1 MSEVA
6 AERQVETAEGSVDL
20 VAGEPNRGYTL
31 RAVLTGALLGGG
43 LSLCNIYLGLKIG
56 WGMNMSITAALM
68 AFGIWWA
75 AHRTLATRAFG
86 LGENNIS
93 QTGASAAAAIS
104 SAGLVAPIPAWT
116 LLTGEQLSYPAL
128 AVWVLSVGLVGV
140 VVGSA
145 VRHQLLVVDNLPFPG
160 GLATGETLKELYAKG
175 EDALSRVRMLVGG
188 MVVGAIGKAA
198 YILGHWAP
206 VGLPF
211 SLPASGAAAAKGVA
225 AYSARNLTIG
235 LDPTAMMIAV
245 GLIIGPRACFSMLA
259 GGIFAWGVLLPI
271 ALENGWASPGGADKI
286 WFSEGVKW
294 LLWPGVAMMVT
305 ASLTSFA
312 FSWRAVARA
321 FRGMGGGAAEDP
333 ADVPRKTW
341 LVAAGLVLVASVGCQ
356 IALFDIAP
364 HLALLGVLLSF
375 AMALVA
381 GRVSGETNVTPVGA
395 MGKVTQLTFGLVD
408 PSNVTSNLMTANVTG
423 GAASQCGDLLH
434 DLKTGKMIGSWP
446 RHQVVSQAV
455 GVLAGALLGS
465 AGYLILIPDPK
476 NMLMTEEWAAPA
488 VATWKAVAEV
498 FAGGIGAM
506 PPGAL
511 VAMGV
516 GAAAGVVG
524 AVLEKKLPPA
534 VVKWMPSPVSVGLA
548 FTIQLY
554 TSMAFAL
561 GALLL
566 VALQRVAPTWTKR
579 FSIVLAAGIVAGE
592 SVAGVVDAFWKMIGG

>member
-1 MSEVA
+1 MAEPAEHAEVA
-6 AERQVETAEGSVDL
+6 HEEDL
-20 VAGEPNRGYTL
+20 VAGEPNRGFTL
-31 RAVLTGALLGGG
+31 RAVLTGALLGGS
-43 LSLCNIYLGLKIG
+43 LSLCNVYLGLKIG
-56 WGMNMSITAALM
+56 WGMNMSVTAALM
-68 AFGIWWA
+68 AFGLWWGVA
-75 AHRTLATRAFG
+75 RALRSLSFG
-86 LGENNIS
+86 IGENNIS

-116 LLTGEQLSYPAL
+116 LLTGEELSYPAL
-128 AVWVLSVGLVGV
+128 FVWVLSVGLVGV

-145 VRHQLLVVDNLPFPG
+145 VRHQLIVVDKLPFPG

-175 EDALSRVRMLVGG
+175 ADALVRVRMLLGG
-188 MVVGAIGKAA
+188 MAAGAIGKGA

-211 SLPASGAAAAKGVA
+211 SVPASGAAAAKGVT
-225 AYSARNLTIG
+225 AYTARNLTFA
-235 LDPTAMMIAV
+235 LDPTVMMIAV
-245 GLIIGPRACFSMLA
+245 GVLIGPRACFSMLA
-259 GGIFAWGVLLPI
+259 GGLVAWGVLLPI
-271 ALENGWASPGGADKI
+271 ALENGWASPGAPDKI
-286 WFSEGVKW
+286 WFSDGVKW

-321 FRGMGGGAAEDP
+321 FRGFGSGGAEDP
-333 ADVPRKTW
+333 ADLPRRTW
-341 LVAAGLVLVASVGCQ
+341 LMLAGAVLIASVTCQ
-356 IALFDIAP
+356 VLLFQIKP

-375 AMALVA
+375 VMALVA

-434 DLKTGKMIGSWP
+434 DLKTGQMIGSWP
-446 RHQVVSQAV
+446 RHQVVSQLA
-455 GVLAGALLGS
+455 GVLAGALIGC
-465 AGYLILIPDPK
+465 AGYLLLIPDPK
-476 NMLMTEEWAAPA
+476 GMLMTEEWAAPA

-498 FAGGIGAM
+498 FKGGVSAM

-511 VAMGV
+511 VAMGI
-516 GAAAGVVG
+516 GAGVGVVG
-524 AVLEKKLPPA
+524 AVLEKTLPKH
-534 VVKWMPSPVSVGLA
+534 VVKWMPSVVSVGLA

-554 TSMAFAL
+554 TVLAFAI
-561 GALLL
+561 GAALL
-566 VALQRVAPTWTKR
+566 VVMQRVAPTWTQR

-592 SVAGVVDAFWKMIGG
+592 SIAGVIDAFVKMFGG